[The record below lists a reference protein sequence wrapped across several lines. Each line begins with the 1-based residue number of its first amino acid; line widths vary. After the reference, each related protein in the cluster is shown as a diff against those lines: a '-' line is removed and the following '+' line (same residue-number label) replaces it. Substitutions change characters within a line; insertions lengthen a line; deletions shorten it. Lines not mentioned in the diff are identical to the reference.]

1 MNGLPHGAD
10 GSPRRVDTGRRRA
23 GCGPPAGA
31 APIVRFVL
39 RKDIP
44 RPVRQQTRSVTTR
57 QGFLEAAR
65 AVFGEQGF
73 AEASVAEIVR
83 RAGSSVGS
91 LYHHFGGKNELF
103 LALYDQFDHELG
115 LHAAAA
121 VSRVRE
127 AGEADPRAQFT
138 AGARAYLQGCW
149 ERRALARLFVQG
161 DGPPGFEAL
170 RRSRTQDWVRQNAKL
185 LKVDDRPVSRAMA
198 AILTSVLGGAG
209 REVVACR
216 NAAEATELIDAV
228 VAMLGTIPTP

>member
-1 MNGLPHGAD
+1 MT
-10 GSPRRVDTGRRRA
+10 R
-23 GCGPPAGA
+23 PA
-31 APIVRFVL
+31 
-39 RKDIP
+39 
-44 RPVRQQTRSVTTR
+44 RQQSRSVATR

-103 LALYDQFDHELG
+103 VAVYDQFDGELG
-115 LHAAAA
+115 RRAAAA
-121 VSRVRE
+121 VAQARVV
-127 AGEADPRAQFT
+127 GETDPRAQFD

-149 ERRALARLFVQG
+149 ELRALARVFVEG
-161 DGPPGFEAL
+161 DAPPGFEAL
-170 RRSRTQDWVRQNAKL
+170 RRRRTQEWVRQNAKL
-185 LKVDDRPVSRAMA
+185 LRVSDRPVSRAMA
-198 AILTSVLGGAG
+198 AILTSLLGGAG

-228 VAMLGTIPTP
+228 VGMLGTIPTP

>member
-1 MNGLPHGAD
+1 
-10 GSPRRVDTGRRRA
+10 
-23 GCGPPAGA
+23 
-31 APIVRFVL
+31 VL
-39 RKDIP
+39 RKDPP
-44 RPVRQQTRSVTTR
+44 RPARQQSRSVTTR
-57 QGFLEAAR
+57 QGFLDAAR

-103 LALYDQFDHELG
+103 VALYDEWDHELG
-115 LHAAAA
+115 QRAAAA
-121 VSRVRE
+121 VSAARE
-127 AGEADPRAQFT
+127 AGQADPRAQFA

-149 ERRALARLFVQG
+149 QRRGLSKLFVEG
-161 DGPPGFEAL
+161 DVPPGFEAL

-185 LKVDDRPVSRAMA
+185 LKADDRPVSRAMA

-216 NAAEATELIDAV
+216 DTAEATELIDAV
-228 VAMLGTIPTP
+228 VAMLGTIPVLP